1 MRPCA
6 EPGRCRAQLSFEKLH
21 RDVGM
26 PGCTYVCIYVCIY
39 VYLYLYIY
47 TYIYIYICVYIYI
60 YMYSLRERFRGT
72 IRGCAIFIG
81 LGEIPGVIGHWDFLR
96 QTRYLDTNT
105 SK

>member
-1 MRPCA
+1 
-6 EPGRCRAQLSFEKLH
+6 
-21 RDVGM
+21 
-26 PGCTYVCIYVCIY
+26 
-39 VYLYLYIY
+39 
-47 TYIYIYICVYIYI
+47 
-60 YMYSLRERFRGT
+60 MYSLRERFRGT